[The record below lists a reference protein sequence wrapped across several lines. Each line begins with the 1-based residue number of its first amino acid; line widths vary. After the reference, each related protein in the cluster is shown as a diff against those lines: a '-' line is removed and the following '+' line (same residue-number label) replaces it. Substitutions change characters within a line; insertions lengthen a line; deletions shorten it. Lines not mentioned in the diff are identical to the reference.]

1 MPSVLRKMHANG
13 KKKGKGSMDTDLMGL
28 PQEEAE
34 RLMALEAYHILDTPR
49 DPLFDHMTELAAQI
63 CDAPMALISLVDRH
77 RQWFKSS
84 LGVSGISETPRAF
97 SFCAHA
103 IRGKGVM
110 EVPDT
115 LLDPRFS
122 DNPLVT
128 GYPHFRSYAGM
139 PLYTSD
145 GFALGTLCVLDHQP
159 RTISEAQR
167 RALSQLSRLV
177 VALLEQRK
185 TDQKLAYLAQ
195 FDALTGLPNRYLL
208 RDRMTQSMARAE
220 RSGKL
225 MTVLVLNLDDF
236 KLISNGHGHAVGD
249 QLLAEVAHRL
259 LSCTRAG
266 DTVSRLVGD
275 EFGIALSDIGHPEEA
290 AQVAQK
296 FLGTLVRPFT
306 LDSGV
311 EIYLSASLGVALF
324 PADGR
329 DSDELLKNAEVA
341 LHRAKEQGRDSCQ
354 FYAPQMNQRA
364 LSRLRLESS
373 LRQAVTRQEFRLHY
387 QPKIGV
393 SGGQV
398 SGVEALLRWN
408 DPKQGLVPPEDFIPV
423 LEDTGLIL
431 PVGMW
436 VLETACAQM
445 RAWHDAGIEVPSMA
459 VNLSVR
465 QFLQPELDL
474 RVGEIIRRHGLA
486 PEAIEIEITES
497 MLMHDPQQA
506 VQILGRL
513 KQLGVRLSVDD
524 FGTGYSSLAYLKQ
537 FPLDALKIDRAFIRN
552 VTSDADDAAIAVA
565 IVNLAHNLNL
575 KVVAEGVE
583 TEAQVNFLIRQ
594 GCDTLQGFYFAK
606 PMDASTCGQM
616 IREVGRLVLSENH
629 EVAA

>member
-1 MPSVLRKMHANG
+1 
-13 KKKGKGSMDTDLMGL
+13 
-28 PQEEAE
+28 
-34 RLMALEAYHILDTPR
+34 MALEAYHVLDTPR

-77 RQWFKSS
+77 RQWFKSC
-84 LGVSGISETPRAF
+84 LGVSGISETPREL
-97 SFCAHA
+97 SFCTHA
-103 IRGKGVM
+103 IRGQDVM
-110 EVPDT
+110 EVSDT
-115 LLDPRFS
+115 LQDERFS
-122 DNPLVT
+122 RNPLVT
-128 GYPHFRSYAGM
+128 DYPCFRFYAGM
-139 PLYTSD
+139 PLRND
-145 GFALGTLCVLDHQP
+145 EGLALGTICVLDRQP
-159 RTISEAQR
+159 RTLNEAQR
-167 RALSQLSRLV
+167 QALSRLSRLV

-195 FDALTGLPNRYLL
+195 FDTLTGLPNRYLL
-208 RDRMTQSMARAE
+208 RDRMTQSMAQAK

-236 KLISNGHGHAVGD
+236 KLISNSHGHAVGD
-249 QLLAEVAHRL
+249 RLLEEVAQRL
-259 LSCTRAG
+259 LFCTRAG

-275 EFGIALSDIGHPEEA
+275 EFGVVLSDIGRPEEA

-296 FLGTLVRPFT
+296 FLGALVRPFP
-306 LDSGV
+306 LENGAEV
-311 EIYLSASLGVALF
+311 YLSASLGIALF

-329 DSDELLKNAEVA
+329 DADELLKNAEVA
-341 LHRAKEQGRDSCQ
+341 LHRAKEQGRNSYQ
-354 FYAPQMNQRA
+354 FYSPQMNQRA
-364 LSRLRLESS
+364 LNRLRLESG
-373 LRQAVTRQEFRLHY
+373 LRQAVARQEFTLHY

-393 SGGQV
+393 NGGQV
-398 SGVEALLRWN
+398 SGVEALLRWH
-408 DPKQGLVPPEDFIPV
+408 DPEHGIVSPEEFIPL

-431 PVGMW
+431 PVGLW

-445 RAWHDAGIEVPSMA
+445 RAWRDDGIEVPSMA
-459 VNLSVR
+459 VNLSAR

-486 PEAIEIEITES
+486 PEAIELEITES
-497 MLMHDPQQA
+497 MLMRDPQQA

-524 FGTGYSSLAYLKQ
+524 FGTGYSSLAYLQQ
-537 FPLDALKIDRAFIRN
+537 FPLDALKIDRAFISN
-552 VTSDADDAAIAVA
+552 ITSDADDAAIAIA

-583 TEAQVNFLIRQ
+583 TEAQVNFLIQQ

-606 PMDASTCGQM
+606 PMDANTCGHM
-616 IREVGRLVLSENH
+616 IREVKRLALSENQ